1 MKFDTNGN
9 IKLSKIF
16 TDPSQITLRLSY
28 LQIVSIVLIED
39 NDVVINGRV
48 SSLSSSISYSND
60 SSIDQVVFR
69 VNQNGESIWTTVF
82 DYQLGYDIANK
93 MTSFGSKIYTGMFSN
108 LNYPWFIS
116 INGTDGRNLQS
127 KWYSFFVNKSNDFMG
142 K

>member
-69 VNQNGESIWTTVF
+69 VNQNGESIWTTIF